1 MKKSLFIIGIVL
13 LSCSSSKNNN
23 NTAATAPE
31 QLLNNGN
38 DQNLP
43 ACVKKMI
50 DQYKVEEKQNP
61 PRQVY
66 SYSFKGQTV
75 YYVTPPCCD
84 FFSDLYDST
93 CVLIG
98 HPDGGF
104 TGRGDGKMNDFKDTR
119 TNEKLIW
126 RDERK

>member
-1 MKKSLFIIGIVL
+1 MKASFFIISIFL

-23 NTAATAPE
+23 NTAVTGPE
-31 QLLNNGN
+31 QTTSKVNEEV
-38 DQNLP
+38 LP
-43 ACVKKMI
+43 ACIQKMI
-50 DQYKVEEKQNP
+50 SQYKSEEKQNP
-61 PRQVY
+61 PRQIY
-66 SYSFKGQTV
+66 SYLYNGKTV

-84 FFSDLYDST
+84 FFSDLYDSS

-104 TGRGDGKMNDFKDTR
+104 TGKGDGKTSDFKDKR

-126 RDERK
+126 KDDRK

>member
-1 MKKSLFIIGIVL
+1 MKISFFIIGIIL
-13 LSCSSSKNNN
+13 ASCGPSRNNN
-23 NTAATAPE
+23 NTAVSTPSSSSNKE
-31 QLLNNGN
+31 NG
-38 DQNLP
+38 QNLP

-50 DQYKVEEKQNP
+50 DQYSAEEKQNP
-61 PRQVY
+61 PRQIY
-66 SYSFKGQTV
+66 SYSYKGQTV

-84 FFSDLYDST
+84 FFSDLYDSS

-104 TGRGDGKMNDFKDTR
+104 TGRGDGKSSDFKDTR